1 MKPRIVEQL
10 GERDLLMPTLIAEGL
25 AANDRVKVRLSVMQA
40 AANHARDGAS
50 FNLGDECRAAGIDPV
65 AMETLVNRA
74 SLLPGDQISAP
85 GLGKLDLAVWDD
97 METMI
102 RAVDAGDKAEGAT
115 AQTRLAEI
123 RGTLASEP
131 PDEVALSRI
140 SRLTS
145 LTDKDS
151 LHRLVMDLHK
161 ALNRLSAS
169 HAEEMLAG
177 AHVHSLLPKDR
188 APVEAFMRG
197 VNATRKLKFSHPG
210 LATTATHA
218 GDRLTIENDLGETD
232 AHVVVIAVEDDA
244 VMVTYTDVH
253 LPRARFFTDLLRD
266 FPVQWSGI
274 DRKLARG
281 LADEGEFYLLTG
293 RYPGHTSKQ
302 RDAFLEALGASLVFI
317 IDWNKARKLLR
328 TWVPARDAVR
338 ILDWAARN
346 RFGHRALLELGGSQ
360 LVGSAVHHVAASRIG
375 FGERLDRALGREGA
389 VDFLQAVLRICAEGL
404 LEGASARLTRDRI
417 EADLARR
424 LQRVDGVLLTTV
436 VRQAGL
442 AREIAAGVARFIF
455 DLQAQRQPETA
466 ALAARARRIEEKG
479 DRIATEAL
487 GEIKR
492 LDADPDIQSVVN
504 SAEQAINEFEQAAFI
519 ASLVPNELPADLLEP
534 LAELGHAAVTG
545 TEAAAVC
552 ASAAADVPE
561 GQSVDSEVA
570 LRAAEQLIEVEH
582 RADAAERAATAI
594 ILRGDFNL
602 RTALSILD
610 LARALERATDGLV
623 ALGRMLTAYVVAHSS
638 G

>member
-65 AMETLVNRA
+65 EMETLVNRA
-74 SLLPGDQISAP
+74 SLLTGDQVSAP
-85 GLGKLDLAVWDD
+85 GLGKLGLAVWDD

-102 RAVDAGDKAEGAT
+102 RAVDAGDKAEGTT
-115 AQTRLAEI
+115 ALERLKEI
-123 RGTLASEP
+123 GGTVSEP
-131 PDEVALSRI
+131 SDEVALSRI

-145 LTDKDS
+145 LAGEDS

-161 ALNRLSAS
+161 ALNRLVKV
-169 HAEEMLAG
+169 HAEEVLAG

-210 LATTATHA
+210 LSTTATHA

-253 LPRARFFTDLLRD
+253 LPRARFFTELLRD

-293 RYPGHTSKQ
+293 RYPSHSSKQ

-389 VDFLQAVLRICAEGL
+389 VDFLQTVLRICAEGL

-455 DLQAQRQPETA
+455 DLQAQRQPEA
-466 ALAARARRIEEKG
+466 VALAARARRIEEKG

-534 LAELGHAAVTG
+534 LAELGDAAVTG

-561 GQSVDSEVA
+561 GQSVDAEVA

-582 RADAAERAATAI
+582 RADAAERELTAI